1 MHHYIWALKI
11 LRYNDLFINFFR
23 FRQQAR
29 VFNKNNFTNKRNL
42 EQNYSLWKF
51 FVHYEIFSNY
61 IISSES
67 CQKKLNLPH
76 LPKSFSCWTLPHS
89 SNYRPQ
95 TTTTTTESSYDPDV
109 LDVDRLEGEDKN
121 REEDMDIFTFTF
133 MLDVV

>member
-1 MHHYIWALKI
+1 MKVFFIMKVFVLYESF
-11 LRYNDLFINFFR
+11 LFIMKVFR
-23 FRQQAR
+23 ITLFLVKAA
-29 VFNKNNFTNKRNL
+29 K
-42 EQNYSLWKF
+42 
-51 FVHYEIFSNY
+51 
-61 IISSES
+61 
-67 CQKKLNLPH
+67 KKLNLPH

>member
-1 MHHYIWALKI
+1 MK
-11 LRYNDLFINFFR
+11 
-23 FRQQAR
+23 
-29 VFNKNNFTNKRNL
+29 V
-42 EQNYSLWKF
+42 

-61 IISSES
+61 IISSDS
-67 CQKKLNLPH
+67 CKKKLNLPH